1 MYYGVK
7 NIFYGVRIDYRPKA
21 RGLESAIVAPR
32 QVSPLIDQV
41 ISGIGSK
48 LRQLRRQKNLSLQQL
63 ADRSDVSPAAIH
75 KIERN
80 GMVPTVAT
88 LMKLAAALNRPVSYF
103 VEEDSTAP
111 CVLVRAGERKR
122 VFTSKSGLDLQGIG
136 GPYGPFFMAGALA
149 TMEPGA
155 DSGPRAMEH
164 PGEEL
169 VFMLEGSIRF
179 VIDGEE
185 QCIGPGD
192 ALHWRTD
199 RPHRW
204 SNPTSQ
210 PAICLWFALRAP

>member
-1 MYYGVK
+1 M
-7 NIFYGVRIDYRPKA
+7 A
-21 RGLESAIVAPR
+21 QSQQTAPPI
-32 QVSPLIDQV
+32 QQV
-41 ISGIGSK
+41 ISGLGSK
-48 LRQLRRQKNLSLQQL
+48 VRQLRRQKNLSLQQL
-63 ADRSDVSPAAIH
+63 SERSDVSAAAIH
-75 KIERN
+75 KIERS

-88 LMKLAAALNRPVSYF
+88 LMKLAAALNRSVSYF
-103 VEEDSTAP
+103 VEEDSSTS

-122 VFTSKSGLDLQGIG
+122 VFTSKAGLDLQGIS
-136 GPYGPFFMAGALA
+136 GPYGPFFVAGALA

-169 VFMLEGSIRF
+169 VFILEGTIRF

-185 QCIGPGD
+185 QCVGPGD

-210 PAICLWFALRAP
+210 PARCLWFALRAP

>member
-1 MYYGVK
+1 MA
-7 NIFYGVRIDYRPKA
+7 A
-21 RGLESAIVAPR
+21 RSQQTAP
-32 QVSPLIDQV
+32 PIDQV
-41 ISGIGSK
+41 IGGLGSK
-48 LRQLRRQKNLSLQQL
+48 VRQLRRQKNLSLQQL
-63 ADRSDVSPAAIH
+63 AERSEVSAAAIH

-88 LMKLAAALNRPVSYF
+88 LMKLAAALNRSVSYF
-103 VEEDSTAP
+103 VEEDSNTA
-111 CVLVRAGERKR
+111 CVLVRAGERKG
-122 VFTSKSGLDLQGIG
+122 VFTSKSGLELEGIS
-136 GPYGPFFMAGALA
+136 GPYGPFFVAGAVA

-169 VFMLEGSIRF
+169 VFMLEGMIRF

-185 QCIGPGD
+185 HCVGPGD

-204 SNPTSQ
+204 SNPTPQ
-210 PAICLWFALRAP
+210 PARCLWFALRAP

>member
-1 MYYGVK
+1 MYYGVYK
-7 NIFYGVRIDYRPKA
+7 ISYGVRLDYRSKPVGK
-21 RGLESAIVAPR
+21 RMTAPG
-32 QVSPLIDQV
+32 QLAPPIDHV

-103 VEEDSTAP
+103 VEETPSEP
-111 CVLVRAGERKR
+111 CVVVPAGQRRR
-122 VFTSKSGLDLQGIG
+122 VFTSKSGLDLQGIS
-136 GPYGPFFMAGALA
+136 GPYGPFFMAGAVA

-155 DSGPRAMEH
+155 ASGPRAMEH

-169 VFMLEGSIRF
+169 VFMLEGTIRF

-185 QCIGPGD
+185 HCVGPGD

-199 RPHRW
+199 RPHSW

-210 PAICLWFALRAP
+210 PARCLWFALRAP

>member
-1 MYYGVK
+1 M
-7 NIFYGVRIDYRPKA
+7 A
-21 RGLESAIVAPR
+21 ASR
-32 QVSPLIDQV
+32 QITPPIDQV

-63 ADRSDVSPAAIH
+63 AERSNVSPAAIH

-103 VEEDSTAP
+103 VEETAGEP
-111 CVLVRAGERKR
+111 CVVVRAGERKR
-122 VFTSKSGLDLQGIG
+122 VFTSKSGLDLQGIS
-136 GPYGPFFMAGALA
+136 GPYGPFFVAGALA
-149 TMEPGA
+149 TMEPDA
-155 DSGPRAMEH
+155 DSGPQPMEH

-169 VFMLEGSIRF
+169 VFMLEGTIHF
-179 VIDGEE
+179 VIDGQEH
-185 QCIGPGD
+185 CVGPGD

-204 SNPTSQ
+204 SNPT
-210 PAICLWFALRAP
+210 PLRARCLWFALRAP